1 MSRPHLPFQVQA
13 FRSGA
18 WAVLSTHHSQEAA
31 ARKLKAARRS
41 EPTVGADQFR
51 IIDRLNP
58 RFLYS

>member
-1 MSRPHLPFQVQA
+1 MSCPSLPFQVQA

-31 ARKLKAARRS
+31 ARKLKTARRS
-41 EPTVGADQFR
+41 EPTSRADQFR

-58 RFLYS
+58 RFIYR